1 MYFRRFLSLVTKIRS
16 LSKLSMPL
24 NKLYLN
30 FCSVKWGQLFFF
42 TQSRF
47 LYTFIS
53 EQELLRCIIKNSG
66 ESRVTYD
73 PLPRVPFHFLLTFL
87 FIFFCFF
94 FFSFSRILATCIIHF
109 YIFIGFTNILQEID
123 YPTSYYDLP
132 VKNQYVL
139 MLFRKD

>member
-16 LSKLSMPL
+16 LSKLSIPL

-42 TQSRF
+42 FTQSGF

-53 EQELLRCIIKNSG
+53 EQEPLRCIIKNSG

-73 PLPRVPFHFLLTFL
+73 PLPRVPFHFLFTFL

-94 FFSFSRILATCIIHF
+94 SFSRILATRIIHF
-109 YIFIGFTNILQEID
+109 YIFIGFKNILQEID
-123 YPTSYYDLP
+123 YPTSDYDLP